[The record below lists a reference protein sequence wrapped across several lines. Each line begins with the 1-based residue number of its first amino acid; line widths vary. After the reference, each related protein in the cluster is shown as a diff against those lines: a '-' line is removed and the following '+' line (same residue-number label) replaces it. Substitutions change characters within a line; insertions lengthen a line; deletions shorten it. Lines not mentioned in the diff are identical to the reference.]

1 MTMSTLNLNVMLEQ
15 AIQLSRDHSDWS
27 SEQIISELM
36 SNQSVVME
44 AAPIKAKE
52 VKKVHVEKADKVD
65 RIRAAPAKPRA
76 IPEGDTRCCARS
88 FYEKEHLEGSSLK
101 VMRDDAE
108 NLYGDR
114 CKFKKSGETE
124 FCKHHAE
131 KQPLGIWG
139 AEYFG
144 KFKAHVERHESG
156 SAPAPKKE
164 KKEKPAKVEK
174 VEVVAAPIQSED
186 EEEEVEEEQ
195 DEEQEEEQ
203 EEEPEIDMTPPKA
216 TVAAVAAKAAA
227 AAAAEEIAEVEEV
240 VIDGKEYLK
249 DEEGLVYDIES
260 EEEVGKYDFA
270 KKSWISKK

>member
-15 AIQLSRDHSDWS
+15 AIQLSRDHDDWS

-52 VKKVHVEKADKVD
+52 VKKVAKVEKADKVD

-114 CKFKKSGETE
+114 CKFKKSGDTE

-139 AEYFG
+139 AEYSG

-164 KKEKPAKVEK
+164 KKDKPVKVEK
-174 VEVVAAPIQSED
+174 VEVVAAAPIESED
-186 EEEEVEEEQ
+186 EEDEEEL
-195 DEEQEEEQ
+195 EEE
-203 EEEPEIDMTPPKA
+203 EEEPEIDMTTPPKP
-216 TVAAVAAKAAA
+216 TKAAVAAV
-227 AAAAEEIAEVEEV
+227 AAAEEIAEVEEV
-240 VIDGKEYLK
+240 VIDGKTYLK
-249 DEEGLVYDIES
+249 DETNIIYDMES

-270 KKSWISKK
+270 NKKWLSKK

>member
-1 MTMSTLNLNVMLEQ
+1 MSTLNLNVMLEQ

-101 VMRDDAE
+101 VMRDDIE

-114 CKFKKSGETE
+114 CKFKKSGDTE

-174 VEVVAAPIQSED
+174 VEVVAAAPIQSD
-186 EEEEVEEEQ
+186 NEEEEVEEDE
-195 DEEQEEEQ
+195 EEQE
-203 EEEPEIDMTPPKA
+203 EEEPEIDMSPPPK
-216 TVAAVAAKAAA
+216 AAVAAKANA
-227 AAAAEEIAEVEEV
+227 AAAAEEIAEVEECEIGGV
-240 VIDGKEYLK
+240 EYLK
-249 DEEGLVYDIES
+249 DEEGIIYDMDS

-270 KKSWISKK
+270 NKKWLSKK